1 MTWNKNKAEVELN
14 KWFTPSKP
22 ATKNYVD
29 RGNLDRT
36 IFREFSQQG
45 RQVLVFGPTGAGKTS
60 MVLDNLEK
68 LKKQYHTNS
77 VRVTMT
83 KTTTLNSFIA
93 EIARK
98 LKVLR
103 PIQTEEINEDDTTG
117 NVGVNIGI
125 VNAKINESGKTSVHN
140 TLEPYAVEDGF
151 SELEDILFRTNTVL
165 VVDDMENLSE
175 QAENLRT
182 RLAEVAKNMSDDAV
196 NYDESYAKIVFV
208 GIADTAEQLWHDV
221 ESLKSRLATI
231 SVPYLN
237 NEESHQIIK
246 LGWDKAKL
254 KSTELQMN
262 NPPLK

>member
-103 PIQTEEINEDDTTG
+103 PIQTEEINEDDTT
-117 NVGVNIGI
+117 
-125 VNAKINESGKTSVHN
+125 E
-140 TLEPYAVEDGF
+140 TLV
-151 SELEDILFRTNTVL
+151 
-165 VVDDMENLSE
+165 
-175 QAENLRT
+175 
-182 RLAEVAKNMSDDAV
+182 
-196 NYDESYAKIVFV
+196 
-208 GIADTAEQLWHDV
+208 
-221 ESLKSRLATI
+221 
-231 SVPYLN
+231 
-237 NEESHQIIK
+237 
-246 LGWDKAKL
+246 
-254 KSTELQMN
+254 
-262 NPPLK
+262 